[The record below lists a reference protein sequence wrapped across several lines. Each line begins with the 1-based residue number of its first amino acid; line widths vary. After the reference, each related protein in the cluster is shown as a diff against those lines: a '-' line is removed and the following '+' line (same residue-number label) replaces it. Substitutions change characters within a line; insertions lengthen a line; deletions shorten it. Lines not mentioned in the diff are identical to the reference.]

1 MCDAGEPPLD
11 KSKECRKF
19 HFQKVEK
26 RSEDADRLGVP
37 LMFTEFGAC
46 FDGQECATEITNSAD
61 AFDSQLASW
70 SYWMYKSFSD
80 FTTTGGTR
88 EGMFNS
94 DGTPQDLK
102 LKAIART
109 YAHAFQGTPSQM
121 YFSTT
126 DGSFYT
132 EWEVD
137 AAITEPTEIYMNKA
151 IWYSQGF
158 KAVASDATSASD
170 KVTWETKDGEN
181 YMQVVYDADYLQSVD
196 GQKARVLLTPSIPA
210 EEMTGIVQ
218 EEGTIVDWSI
228 EDAGN
233 TSQCSFNF

>member
-94 DGTPQDLK
+94 DGTP
-102 LKAIART
+102 
-109 YAHAFQGTPSQM
+109 
-121 YFSTT
+121 
-126 DGSFYT
+126 
-132 EWEVD
+132 
-137 AAITEPTEIYMNKA
+137 
-151 IWYSQGF
+151 
-158 KAVASDATSASD
+158 
-170 KVTWETKDGEN
+170 
-181 YMQVVYDADYLQSVD
+181 
-196 GQKARVLLTPSIPA
+196 
-210 EEMTGIVQ
+210 
-218 EEGTIVDWSI
+218 
-228 EDAGN
+228 
-233 TSQCSFNF
+233 

>member
-1 MCDAGEPPLD
+1 
-11 KSKECRKF
+11 
-19 HFQKVEK
+19 
-26 RSEDADRLGVP
+26 
-37 LMFTEFGAC
+37 MFTEFGAC

-61 AFDSQLASW
+61 AFDSELASW

-109 YAHAFQGTPSQM
+109 YAHAFQGTPTQM

-126 DGSFYT
+126 DGTFFT

-137 AAITEPTEIYMNKA
+137 ADITEPSEIYLNKD
-151 IWYSQGF
+151 IWYSAGF
-158 KAVASDATSASD
+158 KTVASYANST
-170 KVTWETKDGEN
+170 T
-181 YMQVVYDADYLQSVD
+181 
-196 GQKARVLLTPSIPA
+196 
-210 EEMTGIVQ
+210 
-218 EEGTIVDWSI
+218 
-228 EDAGN
+228 
-233 TSQCSFNF
+233 